1 MWNSNTYKNLWKTAL
16 SSIAVLTIVFL
27 SSCPVKASV
36 TGKPCSKQDQQNKTK
51 KLTANYRQSAN
62 CENYVVESVL
72 AKEPNTPQVNLSAGL
87 TFLSTDYKFHFQQQI
102 HSKKTLK
109 KTSLKKTQ
117 ALYLIHRSLLL

>member
-87 TFLSTDYKFHFQQQI
+87 TLLSATYKALFQQYNP
-102 HSKKTLK
+102 SEKSLEKTLSK
-109 KTSLKKTQ
+109 NIQ